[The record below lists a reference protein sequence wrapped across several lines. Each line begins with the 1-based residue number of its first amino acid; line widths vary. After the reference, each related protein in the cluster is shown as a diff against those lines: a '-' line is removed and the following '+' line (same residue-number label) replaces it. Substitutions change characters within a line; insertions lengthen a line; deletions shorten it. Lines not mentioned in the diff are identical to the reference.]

1 MAVEEASGGNEIM
14 GTNYYLHAP
23 KCFHCGKEEEPPL
36 HLGKGSYGWC
46 FGLHV
51 YPEDGINNWQQLWSR
66 IDYLTQE
73 KDYEIRD
80 EYGDFVEN
88 GKFFSIVWDRSGKP
102 DRLFD
107 KQWLRDNYAEIGP
120 YGLARHAL
128 LAGHCIGH
136 GEGPFDYIIGEFS

>member
-1 MAVEEASGGNEIM
+1 MDVEQASGASEIM

-23 KCFHCGKEEEPPL
+23 KCFHCGKEEEEPL
-36 HLGKGSYGWC
+36 HLGKSSYGWC

-51 YPEDGINNWQQLWSR
+51 YPENALNNWQQMWSH

-73 KDYEIRD
+73 KDHEIRD
-80 EYGDFVEN
+80 EYGDFVDN
-88 GKFFSIVWDRSGKP
+88 GEFFSIVWDRSGKP
-102 DRLFD
+102 GRLFD
-107 KQWLRDNYAEIGP
+107 KKWLKDNRAEIGP

>member
-1 MAVEEASGGNEIM
+1 M

-36 HLGKGSYGWC
+36 HLGKSSIGWC

-51 YPEDGINNWQQLWSR
+51 YPEDGINNWQQMWSK
-66 IDYLTQE
+66 IDYLT
-73 KDYEIRD
+73 KDHNYEIRD
-80 EYGDFVEN
+80 EYGGFVDN

-102 DRLFD
+102 DKLFD
-107 KQWLRDNYAEIGP
+107 KQWLKDNYAKPGP
-120 YGLARHAL
+120 YGLARHVL